1 MINLLVLLLIGS
13 GALAYTPE
21 EVTKIVLERFPL
33 IEEAD
38 RKAAAQEAL
47 VTSAKGGFD
56 HKLKA
61 KTRNRIDGDYENDF
75 YQVEVQRQ
83 TGLGGLGLNAGIR
96 QGIGLFPAYDGKLKT
111 STGGEIFAGLTLP
124 LLRGFNTDRNRTDL
138 EVAKLEEA
146 QAKEELR
153 LKKNM
158 YVHKAL
164 SLYYKWL
171 LGRKILGVQE
181 SILKLAETRES
192 MVGRRH
198 RRGDVEKIKEVDAK
212 RSVLKRRSEILKTQ
226 AKQRLL
232 EAELRLFI
240 PELPEA
246 DVLPEKPWERKFKG
260 KLQLAELPQLRILE
274 LEKKKITSRR
284 RLAENEKMPEL
295 SVALLGSREL
305 TADGPYG
312 REAIQVGVGF
322 TFPLENR
329 KARGKTVAEEYK
341 KKALEKRLEF
351 SSREYALSY
360 ESLRE
365 SYGVLLESWTNLRS
379 ESEATDTMA
388 RGERAKWQQGGS
400 DLYFVNLR
408 EEDVAEVEI
417 KKWSTIVELA
427 QTDIDLRLLEV
438 ALVP

>member
-1 MINLLVLLLIGS
+1 MIFLIALLTIA
-13 GALAYTPE
+13 GAHAYTPD

-33 IEEAD
+33 IEEAA
-38 RKAAAQEAL
+38 RKAEAQEAL
-47 VTSAKGGFD
+47 VTSAKGSFD

-61 KTRNRIDGDYENDF
+61 KTRNRMDGDYENDF

-83 TGLGGLGLNAGIR
+83 TGLGGLALNAGIR

-124 LLRGFNTDRNRTDL
+124 LLQGFKTDGARTNL
-138 EVAKLEEA
+138 AIAKLEEA
-146 QAKEELR
+146 QANEELR

-198 RRGDVEKIKEVDAK
+198 RRGDVEKIKEIDAK

-232 EAELRLFI
+232 EAELRLYL

-246 DVLPEKPWERKFKG
+246 DVLPDKPWEKKSRGDIKI
-260 KLQLAELPQLRILE
+260 ADLPQIKILD
-274 LEKKKITSRR
+274 LEKKKIVQRR
-284 RLAENEKMPEL
+284 ELAENEKLPEL

-312 REAIQVGVGF
+312 REALQVGVGF
-322 TFPLENR
+322 SFPLENR
-329 KARGKTVAEEYK
+329 KARGKSVAEEYK
-341 KKALEKRLEF
+341 KRAIEKRLEF
-351 SSREYALSY
+351 STKDYVFSY
-360 ESLRE
+360 ESLRD
-365 SYGVLLESWTNLRS
+365 SYAVLLESWKNLKD
-379 ESEATDTMA
+379 ESKATDTMA

-438 ALVP
+438 SLVP